1 LKLKIRGVKMR
12 KGISKNRPKGAEYGR
27 IKSHE
32 KLARKLEDKKRV
44 GQIENA
50 KKNAEKRRER
60 VAKREFDDMIDEIK
74 VIDFVKNNFIILKEG
89 EEEKRV
95 LKIPKELKKSNIDR
109 AEDLITLTLYGE
121 EIALSEL
128 EYNDD
133 VIEKL
138 YFYLEGKL

>member
-1 LKLKIRGVKMR
+1 MR
-12 KGISKNRPKGAEYGR
+12 KGISKNRPKGTEYGR

-60 VAKREFDDMIDEIK
+60 EAKREFADLIDEIR
-74 VIDFVKNNFIILKEG
+74 VIDFVKNSFIILKEG

-95 LKIPKELKKSNIDR
+95 LRIPKELNKNNIDR

>member
-1 LKLKIRGVKMR
+1 MK

-50 KKNAEKRRER
+50 KKNAVRRKEKE
-60 VAKREFDDMIDEIK
+60 AKKEIYDMIDEIK
-74 VIDFVKNNFIILKEG
+74 VIDFIKNSFIILKEG

-95 LKIPKELKKSNIDR
+95 IKIPKELKKANIDR

-138 YFYLEGKL
+138 KFYFNPKKKTIIN

>member
-1 LKLKIRGVKMR
+1 MK

-50 KKNAEKRRER
+50 KKNAVRRKEKE
-60 VAKREFDDMIDEIK
+60 AKKEFYDMIDEIK
-74 VIDFVKNNFIILKEG
+74 VIDFIKNSFIILKEG
-89 EEEKRV
+89 AEEKRV
-95 LKIPKELKKSNIDR
+95 IKIPKELKKANIDR

-138 YFYLEGKL
+138 KFYLEGKLLK

>member
-1 LKLKIRGVKMR
+1 MK

>member
-1 LKLKIRGVKMR
+1 MR

>member
-1 LKLKIRGVKMR
+1 MK

-50 KKNAEKRRER
+50 KKNAVRRKEKE
-60 VAKREFDDMIDEIK
+60 AKKEFYDMIDEIK
-74 VIDFVKNNFIILKEG
+74 VIDFIKNSFIILKEG

-95 LKIPKELKKSNIDR
+95 IKIPKELKKANIDR

-138 YFYLEGKL
+138 KFCLEGKLLK

>member
-1 LKLKIRGVKMR
+1 MR
-12 KGISKNRPKGAEYGR
+12 KGISKNRAKGAEYGR

-32 KLARKLEDKKRV
+32 KLERKLEDKKRV

-50 KKNAEKRRER
+50 KKNAVRRKEKE
-60 VAKREFDDMIDEIK
+60 AKKEFYDMIDEIK
-74 VIDFVKNNFIILKEG
+74 VIDFIKNSFIILKEG

-95 LKIPKELKKSNIDR
+95 IKIPKELKKANIDR

-138 YFYLEGKL
+138 KFYLEGKLLK

>member
-1 LKLKIRGVKMR
+1 MK

-50 KKNAEKRRER
+50 KKNAVRRKEKE
-60 VAKREFDDMIDEIK
+60 AKKEFYDMIDEIK
-74 VIDFVKNNFIILKEG
+74 VIDFIKNSFIILKEG

-95 LKIPKELKKSNIDR
+95 IKVPKELKKANIDR

-138 YFYLEGKL
+138 KFYLEDKLLK

>member
-1 LKLKIRGVKMR
+1 MK

-44 GQIENA
+44 GQIENE
-50 KKNAEKRRER
+50 KKNAVRRKEKE
-60 VAKREFDDMIDEIK
+60 AKKEFYDMIDEIK
-74 VIDFVKNNFIILKEG
+74 VIDFIKNSFIILKEG

-95 LKIPKELKKSNIDR
+95 IKIPKELKKANIDR

-138 YFYLEGKL
+138 KFYLEGKLLK